1 MTSSSQIKREAGLKK
16 KKCSREACQEKETST
31 ESGWND
37 IGSRNSDDIRK
48 SLSGEKG
55 VSSLWLQS
63 CRQEGLSRFRNV
75 RSKPDQEKVAALD
88 KDVESKKCQGQRL
101 PRDHAVDGR
110 ASQAVRRCSYRLSLV
125 FKGSSLSRNFRHP
138 ACPGSTSIAWCCRYC
153 KHVRT
158 LGDAWARCCTGG
170 SSWLRGRQWQYKRWS
185 SCTHLQINEP
195 RITDSIAHILN
206 AEAPWVKKYHVLAI
220 LMNCPWS
227 LRLRLD
233 IRNIFN
239 DAALASAIDAQPP
252 GSETAAAGY
261 LGANQRSAGCS
272 TKSTLQ
278 AQAVLDLSIANST
291 RNWQDKDM
299 WEKKRRLQSSQLSPS
314 QHRLGGAAT
323 WAPAASTAWSLP
335 PRRCQP
341 PHKIKQLSV

>member
-1 MTSSSQIKREAGLKK
+1 M
-16 KKCSREACQEKETST
+16 ST

-37 IGSRNSDDIRK
+37 IGFKKQRWHQKKLVRREGCVK
-48 SLSGEKG
+48 SLAPELST
-55 VSSLWLQS
+55 
-63 CRQEGLSRFRNV
+63 RGLSRFRNV

-110 ASQAVRRCSYRLSLV
+110 ASQDVRRCSYRLSLV

-153 KHVRT
+153 KHVWT

-220 LMNCPWS
+220 LMNCPWG

-261 LGANQRSAGCS
+261 LGANPKKCRLLYKVDTASTSCS
-272 TKSTLQ
+272 WPISYQLQIQHEIDKTKICGRKSVDFK
-278 AQAVLDLSIANST
+278 A
-291 RNWQDKDM
+291 RNC
-299 WEKKRRLQSSQLSPS
+299 
-314 QHRLGGAAT
+314 HHHNRLGGTAT

-341 PHKIKQLSV
+341 PHKKSSWACRDGIGK